1 MKKGESIRL
10 EIRGVS
16 SAGLLLYS
24 YKKKAEIFVP
34 VTQLKSGFSKEKY
47 QGLIG
52 SPIIMRLTM
61 TRPEIQVSQKFIH
74 EDAPVFD
81 DYGLRLEPRE
91 VEPKSKDEV
100 QEPKESAPEQ
110 RPREKQPKSMIEN
123 TQEKVE
129 SSRF

>member
-10 EIRGVS
+10 EIRGVT

-24 YKKKAEIFVP
+24 YKKKAEIFVAA
-34 VTQLKSGFSKEKY
+34 TQLKAGFTKEKY

-52 SPIIMRLTM
+52 SPIIMRLTQ

-81 DYGLRLEPRE
+81 DYALRPEPRE
-91 VEPKSKDEV
+91 EKDQSP
-100 QEPKESAPEQ
+100 QEIL
-110 RPREKQPKSMIEN
+110 PKSMIEN
-123 TQEKVE
+123 KEIIITKEN
-129 SSRF
+129 